1 MSRSSNSA
9 MYEPAKM
16 CRAQVA
22 LMSILTHATWLQK
35 VQKDDFWGD
44 HTPQGVD
51 RGMGREASPNR
62 GSASKEPPYRDYR
75 DRDHRGRP
83 DGRDHREYRDYSPYD
98 PRDYG
103 DGRDRR
109 DRLREPRDPQPWRS
123 SHDVGDFRR
132 DYAPPPTQTL
142 SVDPIHFRDH
152 RDRPDHW
159 DYPFDPRDPSPMRR
173 TANSSF
179 DAVDFRG
186 SFGDSRSAS
195 REPSGYA
202 GFGRMPSIE
211 VSHGLEVLNSQQMD
225 GMRGKAPPPF
235 DPADEFKSWLR
246 SALQHERES
255 VLEVMKGRHSE
266 ILSQFNYKLEEPKP
280 PAHQPVHMTLTVKDR
295 TVANAE
301 KLSAHPPMPGVPVVN
316 EDWAPASS
324 LRTPETRGKKVVLED
339 DTDAKSGGDESRSAR
354 PSFMSDGGS
363 DNGGKTLRANSR
375 GSRTFGSEGDGGGEN
390 KSKASV
396 RMTHSIP
403 HLRKNSLLEGIGAM
417 PFWHPGR
424 YVHTTQFDAIF
435 CGVILA
441 NTLVMALEM
450 QYTGF
455 QRGYEIGF
463 PHFTMP
469 AGEYW
474 PQAKGVF
481 QALDILFGVI
491 YTVELGVKLVG
502 FKARFFKDCW
512 NIFDGVLVTMW
523 LVEIALRDF
532 IQLDPA
538 ILRMMRMARL
548 LRLIRLVKTIQ
559 GFDALYI
566 MTTAM
571 LGSTVCLFWS
581 FMLLMTVQ
589 VMIAFFLNESLEVYF
604 SDPSK
609 PVSEKL
615 EVFEYFGTTARVML
629 TMFELTLANWPVAAR
644 ILQEN
649 VTEYYS
655 IFSVAYK
662 LIVGFAAVGIIN
674 GVFMQE
680 TFKVA
685 ASDDKLMMRQKER
698 DRWLHTKKMRT
709 LFEAADESG
718 DGFIDRSE
726 FVEIMNIPEVRT
738 WLAAQELP
746 VQDPNIL
753 FNLLDDG
760 DAELTA
766 EELVKGVERLKG
778 TAKGID
784 LASFIAE
791 YRSFA
796 SKVAEKLDFQLES
809 LAAKGEE
816 DDADDDDD
824 D

>member
-1 MSRSSNSA
+1 M
-9 MYEPAKM
+9 
-16 CRAQVA
+16 
-22 LMSILTHATWLQK
+22 
-35 VQKDDFWGD
+35 
-44 HTPQGVD
+44 
-51 RGMGREASPNR
+51 
-62 GSASKEPPYRDYR
+62 
-75 DRDHRGRP
+75 
-83 DGRDHREYRDYSPYD
+83 
-98 PRDYG
+98 
-103 DGRDRR
+103 
-109 DRLREPRDPQPWRS
+109 
-123 SHDVGDFRR
+123 
-132 DYAPPPTQTL
+132 
-142 SVDPIHFRDH
+142 
-152 RDRPDHW
+152 
-159 DYPFDPRDPSPMRR
+159 
-173 TANSSF
+173 
-179 DAVDFRG
+179 
-186 SFGDSRSAS
+186 
-195 REPSGYA
+195 
-202 GFGRMPSIE
+202 
-211 VSHGLEVLNSQQMD
+211 
-225 GMRGKAPPPF
+225 
-235 DPADEFKSWLR
+235 
-246 SALQHERES
+246 
-255 VLEVMKGRHSE
+255 
-266 ILSQFNYKLEEPKP
+266 NYKLEEPPKP
-280 PAHQPVHMTLTVKDR
+280 PTHQPVQMTLTVKDR

-301 KLSAHPPMPGVPVVN
+301 KLSTNPPMPGVLVVN
-316 EDWAPASS
+316 EEWGSATHSS
-324 LRTPETRGKKVVLED
+324 LRSPEKSGSNKKVSLGD
-339 DTDAKSGGDESRSAR
+339 DTDAKSAGDDKGSILSSESEVVIDHKA
-354 PSFMSDGGS
+354 
-363 DNGGKTLRANSR
+363 
-375 GSRTFGSEGDGGGEN
+375 FGSERSGEDATN
-390 KSKASV
+390 KSRASV

-424 YVHTTQFDAIF
+424 YVHTTQFDALF

-463 PHFTMP
+463 PHFTVP
-469 AGEYW
+469 ASEWW
-474 PQAKGVF
+474 PQAQAIF
-481 QALDILFGVI
+481 QALDIMFGII
-491 YTVELGVKLVG
+491 YTIELIVKLVG
-502 FKARFFKDCW
+502 FKARFFKDMW
-512 NIFDGVLVTMW
+512 NIFDGVLVAMW
-523 LVEIALRDF
+523 LVEVALRDF
-532 IQLDPA
+532 IQLEPG

-589 VMIAFFLNESLEVYF
+589 VMIAFFLNESLEIYF
-604 SDPSK
+604 TDPSK
-609 PVSEKL
+609 PISEKL

-698 DRWLHTKKMRT
+698 DRSLHTRKMKT

-726 FVEIMNIPEVRT
+726 FVEIMTIPEVRT

-746 VQDPNIL
+746 VNDPHIL

-791 YRSFA
+791 YRMFA
-796 SKVAEKLDFQLES
+796 TKVAEKLDFELES
-809 LAAKGEE
+809 LAAHPEEEEE
-816 DDADDDDD
+816 DD
-824 D
+824 

>member
-1 MSRSSNSA
+1 MLPPSR
-9 MYEPAKM
+9 E
-16 CRAQVA
+16 
-22 LMSILTHATWLQK
+22 LSIGL
-35 VQKDDFWGD
+35 D
-44 HTPQGVD
+44 
-51 RGMGREASPNR
+51 GMANEGPSP
-62 GSASKEPPYRDYR
+62 P
-75 DRDHRGRP
+75 
-83 DGRDHREYRDYSPYD
+83 
-98 PRDYG
+98 
-103 DGRDRR
+103 
-109 DRLREPRDPQPWRS
+109 EPRS
-123 SHDVGDFRR
+123 KS
-132 DYAPPPTQTL
+132 
-142 SVDPIHFRDH
+142 
-152 RDRPDHW
+152 
-159 DYPFDPRDPSPMRR
+159 
-173 TANSSF
+173 
-179 DAVDFRG
+179 
-186 SFGDSRSAS
+186 
-195 REPSGYA
+195 
-202 GFGRMPSIE
+202 
-211 VSHGLEVLNSQQMD
+211 
-225 GMRGKAPPPF
+225 PPF
-235 DPADEFKSWLR
+235 DPSDGFKSWLQ
-246 SALQHERES
+246 SALLREREA
-255 VLEVMKGRHSE
+255 VVEVMRGRHSE
-266 ILSQFNYKLEEPKP
+266 ILSQMNYKLEEPPKP
-280 PAHQPVHMTLTVKDR
+280 PTHQPVQMTLTVKDR

-301 KLSAHPPMPGVPVVN
+301 KLSTSPPMPGVLVVN
-316 EDWAPASS
+316 EEWGSATHSS
-324 LRTPETRGKKVVLED
+324 LRSPEKSGSGSVKKVSLGD
-339 DTDAKSGGDESRSAR
+339 DTDAKSAGDDKGSVLSSESDVIGHKA
-354 PSFMSDGGS
+354 
-363 DNGGKTLRANSR
+363 
-375 GSRTFGSEGDGGGEN
+375 FGSERSGEDAN
-390 KSKASV
+390 KSRASV

-463 PHFTMP
+463 PHFTVP
-469 AGEYW
+469 ASEWW
-474 PQAKGVF
+474 PQAQAIF
-481 QALDILFGVI
+481 QALDIMFGII
-491 YTVELGVKLVG
+491 YTVELIVKLVG
-502 FKARFFKDCW
+502 FKARFFKDMW
-512 NIFDGVLVTMW
+512 NIFDGILVAMW
-523 LVEIALRDF
+523 LVEVALRDF
-532 IQLDPA
+532 IQLEPG

-604 SDPSK
+604 TDPSK
-609 PVSEKL
+609 PISEKL

-698 DRWLHTKKMRT
+698 DRALHTRKMRT
-709 LFEAADESG
+709 LFAAADESG

-726 FVEIMNIPEVRT
+726 FVEIMEVPEVRT

-746 VQDPNIL
+746 VQDPHIL

-791 YRSFA
+791 YRMFA
-796 SKVAEKLDFQLES
+796 TKVAEKLDFELES
-809 LAAKGEE
+809 LAAHPEEEE
-816 DDADDDDD
+816 DDD
-824 D
+824 